1 LVHGDRQGCILP
13 PTLFLLVLD
22 NVMNKVTKE
31 RKRGIQW
38 RMMERLENLDFADD
52 ICLLAQRSSNIKT
65 NTEKLEEEAA
75 KVGLRI
81 NEFKTKKIKVNPSTD
96 LVLINGKEME

>member
-1 LVHGDRQGCILP
+1 MNDSNVMVHEGKLTNLYEVTIGVRKGCILS

-22 NVMNKVTKE
+22 NVMNKVIKG

-52 ICLLAQRSSNIKT
+52 ICLLAQRSSD
-65 NTEKLEEEAA
+65 
-75 KVGLRI
+75 
-81 NEFKTKKIKVNPSTD
+81 KKQRQRNQKRRQPKRD
-96 LVLINGKEME
+96 

>member
-1 LVHGDRQGCILP
+1 
-13 PTLFLLVLD
+13 
-22 NVMNKVTKE
+22 MNKVTKE